1 MLVGNILDFTVRV
14 SDSKGE
20 DYWALESGTYKTV
33 KTMRRDYPKD
43 DGFDLPKYIFPAR
56 LVLSS
61 SLDGRIRPRLV
72 DFSWI
77 GLCVDIAAIAVVL
90 LIVLRKKRE

>member
-1 MLVGNILDFTVRV
+1 
-14 SDSKGE
+14 
-20 DYWALESGTYKTV
+20 
-33 KTMRRDYPKD
+33 MRRDYPQD
-43 DGFDLPKYIFPAR
+43 EDFDLPEYIFPAR

-77 GLCVDIAAIAVVL
+77 GLCVDITALAAAL
-90 LIVLRKKRE
+90 LLAKALRKKREQPQRH